1 MASLLEFIRNTI
13 SKCLNCPLGDDA
25 LCAGHGM
32 HHDRHGED
40 CLIDVKGVAESVVA
54 L

>member
-1 MASLLEFIRNTI
+1 MTSLLAFIRNTI

-32 HHDRHGED
+32 HHDRDGED
-40 CLIDVKGVAESVVA
+40 GLIEVKCVAESVVA